1 MKKTYIT
8 ASEFE
13 EKFDAGEDISEYLD
27 IDNVRRP
34 EIEQKKLS
42 LNLPSWMV
50 IKLDNEAKK
59 RGVNRQSILKV
70 WIAEKLKEHSL

>member
-27 IDNVRRP
+27 IDNARRP